1 LKDVQLALLR
11 EIGDRIS
18 EYGFSSRPSGQSFLR
33 KFDGG
38 RASFHVGFVV
48 HTDKLYVVGDVAIR
62 FDFVENVVN
71 EGALHLSAKEK
82 GKTYTLGSEL
92 GRIAAEGQRSW
103 GVNRVE
109 EAASVAEDV
118 VGFFEKHG
126 LPYIERNSSMEA
138 AYQALMSPAP
148 VASLYNPLLLSR
160 CYRIVALAVA
170 LGKNTEVNQRAFECI
185 EKLMDANNPL
195 VQEFK
200 DFSEGVGRFL

>member
-1 LKDVQLALLR
+1 MKDVQSAILR
-11 EIGDRIS
+11 EIGVRIS
-18 EYGFSSRPSGQSFLR
+18 EYAFSSRPSGQSFLR

-38 RASFHVGFVV
+38 RASFHVAFVV
-48 HTDKLYVVGDVAIR
+48 HPDNLYVVGDVAIR
-62 FDFVENVVN
+62 FDLVENMVN
-71 EGALHLSAKEK
+71 EGALHLSVKEK

-92 GRIAAEGQRSW
+92 GRIAGEGQRSW
-103 GVNRVE
+103 GISRVD

-138 AYQALMSPAP
+138 AYQALTSPAP

-170 LGKNTEVNQRAFECI
+170 LGRNAEVNQRACECI
-185 EKLMDANNPL
+185 EKLIDANNPL

-200 DFSEGVGRFL
+200 DFSEGFGRFL